1 MELTQQ
7 SFSLRDK
14 TVSFLKILGI
24 AYLAMNLFNFSISG
38 LFELFGVS
46 FEQPYLDQLNRTEL
60 VIIGAVITPLLESVL
75 IVGILWLVQLFA
87 PRPIAMLAVGLVFGA
102 LHISPGVHWGVILGT
117 AIMGYL
123 FTHFYYQA
131 RERGLSGFWLIT
143 LLHALS
149 NLTAFAVNGML

>member
-1 MELTQQ
+1 MELTTQ
-7 SFSLRDK
+7 SYSLRSK
-14 TVSFLKILGI
+14 TISFFKILSV
-24 AYLAMNLFNFSISG
+24 AYLAMNLFNFSLSG

-46 FEQPYLDQLNRTEL
+46 FEQPYLNQLNSTEL
-60 VIIGAVITPLLESVL
+60 VIIGAVIAPLLESVL

-87 PRPIAMLAVGLVFGA
+87 PRLVAMLAVGLVFGA
-102 LHISPGVHWGVILGT
+102 LHISPGVHWGVVLGT

-123 FTHFYYQA
+123 FTHFYHQT

-143 LLHALS
+143 LLHTLN